1 MTFYYPL
8 PQKKT
13 KSNITYDCNKCGL
26 CDNPKLTNPIFPYVK
41 GNNYNGLVILGQ
53 QPSKEDDA
61 RSIPFSNK
69 RATVVRSNAFRH
81 SGVNLKNAAAFT
93 FALKCFSS
101 KKATE
106 VQFKCCRSLMAEDI
120 KELKPKMIICCG
132 EMAFKSLFNLK
143 NKIAPTRIRGRL
155 IPNFEFNCLV
165 FTLMNPN
172 DIYNY
177 DQQYALKH
185 DMKRAMKFWSQFN
198 TYKKVDQLLKE
209 RKILEGIT
217 IKEIKT
223 HTDLIKCLNRISKLK
238 KVAFDYET
246 TNVKPFDSNF
256 EITHIQFGTSRYAWV
271 LHESLWMDDW
281 MLPTRTHNDK
291 WHLIKGFMQDWLPD
305 RSVQKIIQNV
315 KFERNVS
322 RWAFNA
328 EIVNTKDPMIA
339 SHVIDERRG
348 TTSLDFQNLV
358 RFGIPPYSDTVKS
371 FLQKKNKDDKINRIR
386 QAPYDDMILYAG
398 LDVIT
403 TYNQWSVIEKE
414 ILPVIYPNAKYN
426 YEFLHRGHKL
436 FANMSKAGIKIDI
449 EELDSLETTLKNKM
463 ESILNRIAHIPE
475 FIEYNKYLED
485 KTNLSKSTDKKL
497 QSLSIKM
504 KGDGTYG
511 KAQSTGKSSIK
522 RSLKPIRR
530 KLSF

>member
-1 MTFYYPL
+1 MTFYFPL

-13 KSNITYDCNKCGL
+13 KTNITYDCNKCGL
-26 CDNPKLTNPIFPYVK
+26 CDNPNLSNPIFPYVK
-41 GNNYNGLVILGQ
+41 GKNYNGLVILGQ
-53 QPSKEDDA
+53 QPSKEDDK
-61 RSIPFSNK
+61 RKIPFSNK
-69 RATVVRSNAFRH
+69 RAKVVRSNAFRH
-81 SGVNLKNAAAFT
+81 SGINLNNYAAFT
-93 FALKCFSS
+93 FAAKCHSN
-101 KKATE
+101 KKVTE
-106 VQFKCCRSLMAEDI
+106 VQYKCCRSLMVDDI
-120 KELKPKMIICCG
+120 KELKPKLILCYG

-177 DQQYALKH
+177 DQQYALKR
-185 DMKRAMKFWSQFN
+185 DMKRAMKFWSKYN

-217 IKEIKT
+217 IKEIKNKT
-223 HTDLIKCLNRISKLK
+223 QLVTSLNNISKLK
-238 KVAFDYET
+238 RVAFDYEA
-246 TNVKPFDSNF
+246 TNVKPFDKYF
-256 EITHIQFGTSRYAWV
+256 EITHIQFGTAKYAWV
-271 LHESLWMDDW
+271 LHESLWMDNW
-281 MLPTRTHNDK
+281 MLPTRSHNDN
-291 WHLIKGFMQDWLPD
+291 WSIICGFMKKFLPNP
-305 RSVQKIIQNV
+305 SIQKVIQNV

-322 RWAFNA
+322 RYIFDC
-328 EIVNTKDPMIA
+328 EIVNTQDPMIA

-358 RFGIPPYSDTVKS
+358 RFGIPPYSDTVKT

-386 QAPYDDMILYAG
+386 QAPYDDMILYSG

-403 TYNQWSVIEKE
+403 TYNQWLVIER
-414 ILPVIYPNAKYN
+414 ILPIIYPNAKYN

-436 FANMSKAGIKIDI
+436 FANMTKAGIKIDK
-449 EELDSLETTLKNKM
+449 EELDYLETLLRNKM
-463 ESILNRIAHIPE
+463 NLILSRIALIPE
-475 FIEYNKYLED
+475 FIEYNQYLED
-485 KTNLSKSTDKKL
+485 KTNISKSTDKKL

-504 KGDGTYG
+504 KGDKKYG
-511 KAQSTGKSSIK
+511 KTQSKGKGSIK
-522 RSLKPIRR
+522 RSDKPIRR